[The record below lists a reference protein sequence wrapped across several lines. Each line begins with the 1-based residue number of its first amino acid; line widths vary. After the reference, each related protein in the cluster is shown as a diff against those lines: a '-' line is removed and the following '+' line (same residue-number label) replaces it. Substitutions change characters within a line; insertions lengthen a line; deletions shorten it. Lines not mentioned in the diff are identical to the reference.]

1 MNAYVIR
8 RSDGS
13 YRVVLPPGAFQPIG
27 GPAPAT
33 LTLMRDVA
41 DLQGDRWYVA
51 PVLTPTEYVDAC
63 HAEAEDVQRWAS
75 EDAHT
80 LQTIARHAV
89 DRYRARQAREAA
101 RTSANTQEREP

>member
-13 YRVVLPPGAFQPIG
+13 YRVVLPPGSFQPTSEL
-27 GPAPAT
+27 PLTT
-33 LTLMRDVA
+33 LAQMRDVA
-41 DLQGDRWYVA
+41 DVDGDRWYVA

-63 HAEAEDVQRWAS
+63 HAEADDVRRWAT

-80 LQTIARHAV
+80 LKTIARHAV
-89 DRYRARQAREAA
+89 ERYRARQAREAA